1 MFLLKHDT
9 WCISIHQNDPTFRLV
24 PAKWNHINIPLKWVE
39 KLLINAHFAS
49 VGEKLAFD
57 KYYYLLYN

>member
-1 MFLLKHDT
+1 MESYK
-9 WCISIHQNDPTFRLV
+9 Q
-24 PAKWNHINIPLKWVE
+24 PLKVGE
-39 KLLINAHFAS
+39 EIINAHFAS